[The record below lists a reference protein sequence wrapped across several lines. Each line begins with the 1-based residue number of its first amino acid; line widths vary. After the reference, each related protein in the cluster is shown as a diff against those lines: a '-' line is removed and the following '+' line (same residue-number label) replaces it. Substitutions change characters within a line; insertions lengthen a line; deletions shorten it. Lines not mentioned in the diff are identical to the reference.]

1 MQSVYPDLYRVDMLT
16 EEGGLHEEGGDSSDE
31 DGNTEIIVPQPER
44 LQVCF
49 TIWSPLHF
57 LLKIRCCIQY
67 FVNVQAQSILKNRA
81 KIVAYRG
88 TSSAMTRYFIKYSTS
103 KYK

>member
-49 TIWSPLHF
+49 I
-57 LLKIRCCIQY
+57 I
-67 FVNVQAQSILKNRA
+67 
-81 KIVAYRG
+81 
-88 TSSAMTRYFIKYSTS
+88 
-103 KYK
+103 